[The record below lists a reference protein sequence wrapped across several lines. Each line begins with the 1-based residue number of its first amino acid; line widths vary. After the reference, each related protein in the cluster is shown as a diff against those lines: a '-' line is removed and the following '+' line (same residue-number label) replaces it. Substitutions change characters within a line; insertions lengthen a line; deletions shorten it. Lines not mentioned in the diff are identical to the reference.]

1 MIIEPLTHKIGKAQV
16 NPEASA
22 ESGIAELLNRG
33 HQLLLELDRQH
44 ARLHDAVKDALKP
57 DPQAWKHV
65 KAAQTDYSAAYS
77 ELIRLSKRLN
87 QLIQTENPELV
98 APGKPEK
105 MYVFGGDGK

>member
-1 MIIEPLTHKIGKAQV
+1 MILEPISRKISRPQL
-16 NPEASA
+16 NPEAPTGTDLA
-22 ESGIAELLNRG
+22 LMQNRG
-33 HQLLLELDRQH
+33 KQLLLELDRQH

-65 KAAQTDYSAAYS
+65 RAAQTDYSAAYS

-105 MYVFGGDGK
+105 MYVFGGDNE

>member
-1 MIIEPLTHKIGKAQV
+1 MIIEPLTRKIGKAQV
-16 NPEASA
+16 NHEADK
-22 ESGIAELLNRG
+22 ETGIAELLNRG
-33 HQLLLELDRQH
+33 QQLLLELDRQH
-44 ARLHDAVKDALKP
+44 TRLHDAVKDALKP

-105 MYVFGGDGK
+105 MYVFGGDNE